1 MARLMMLLAM
11 LAFAAPAMADVTAEY
26 RAGANAG
33 INAGMIVRLADNGD
47 LLIEH
52 GPEATYLTTGGET
65 YILLADARGR
75 FVTRRETFFAVMR
88 RLTGALP
95 ETAQPARYSIL
106 DDGEEEIAG
115 FAGQRFSVGTEGS
128 RQDRMDIVLSTAP
141 ELATLGRAVAGHIEP
156 WFGIA
161 PGTTP
166 ELRRTLAEV
175 LVRGALLRFG
185 PLFTLATI
193 DRSPIPAERFR
204 LPGPALDEAALIA
217 RLELPMPAAGDG
229 DRRE

>member
-1 MARLMMLLAM
+1 MARLMVLLAM
-11 LAFAAPAMADVTAEY
+11 LFIAAPAMADVTAEY

-88 RLTGALP
+88 RLIGALP

-128 RQDRMDIVLSTAP
+128 RQDRMDIVVSTAP

-175 LVRGALLRFG
+175 LARGALLRFG

-193 DRSPIPAERFR
+193 DRAPIPAERFR

-217 RLELPMPAAGDG
+217 RLELPMPEADG
-229 DRRE
+229 EGRE